1 MFSLDPQHGFFRQGN
16 TKSLAFRKEALQKL
30 LLAIEQYEPALYQA
44 FYQDLHKSEFE
55 AFCTEIGIVKRSIRY
70 MLRRLSSWVKPK
82 RKPTPLLLFGRSST
96 VFYEPYG
103 SVLILG
109 PFNYPFLTL
118 IEPLAGAIAAGNTA
132 VIKPSE
138 QTPSIGNVIRQMI
151 SSSFDPEYIKV
162 ILGGIETTESLLEQ
176 PFDLI
181 FFTGSSKVGK
191 IIMEKAAKHL
201 TPLVLELGGKSP
213 ALVCKDADLKLA
225 AKRIVWGRFLNA
237 GQICIAPDYCLVHES
252 VKEMLVEEM
261 IREIRRMYGKDAA
274 LSKDYGRIVA
284 KRHALRLRKIIA
296 AHKKDIVYGGGKK
309 GLYIE
314 PTLLLLDSAEGP
326 AMEEEIFGPLLPVI
340 GFSHPRE
347 ILAITRKYP
356 KPLALYLFG
365 KDRHFLHQL
374 LHRIPSGGAMI
385 NDVLLYAGNEYL
397 PFGGVGNSGMGRY
410 HGKYSMEAFSHERVL
425 MESRFHGSDFLLRAP
440 YSKIKLLILRK
451 FLK

>member
-1 MFSLDPQHGFFRQGN
+1 MFSLDRQHLFFQKGN
-16 TKSLAFRKEALQKL
+16 TRSLACRKESLQRL
-30 LLAIEQYEPALYQA
+30 LLAVERYEPALYEA
-44 FYQDLHKSEFE
+44 FYRDLRKSEFE
-55 AFCTEIGIVKRSIRY
+55 SFCTEVGIVKRSIRH
-70 MLRRLSSWVKPK
+70 MLRRLPSWIKPQ
-82 RKPTPLLLFGRSST
+82 RKPTPLPLFGRSSA

-138 QTPSIGNVIRQMI
+138 QTPSIGKVIQKMI
-151 SSSFDPEYIKV
+151 SFAFSPDHIEV
-162 ILGGIETTESLLEQ
+162 VLGGIEATENLLEQ

-181 FFTGSSKVGK
+181 FFTGSSRVGK

-213 ALVCKDADLKLA
+213 AIVWRDADIRLA
-225 AKRIVWGRFLNA
+225 ARRIVWGRFLNA
-237 GQICIAPDYCLVHES
+237 GQICIAPDYCLVHEA
-252 VKEMLVEEM
+252 VKEELVKEM

-284 KRHALRLRKIIA
+284 KRHALRLQNIIA
-296 AHKKDIVYGGGKK
+296 AHKEEIVYGGHSR

-314 PTLLLLDSAEGP
+314 PTLLLLDSSRGL
-326 AMEEEIFGPLLPVI
+326 AMEEEIFGPILPVI

-347 ILAITRKYP
+347 ILAITKKYP

-365 KDRHFLHQL
+365 RDRQFLHQI

-385 NDVLLYAGNEYL
+385 NDVLLHAGSEYL

-410 HGKYSMEAFSHERVL
+410 HGKYSMEAFSHERAL
-425 MESRFHGSDFLLRAP
+425 MESRFHGSDFLLCAP
-440 YSKIKLLILRK
+440 YSKIKLSILRK
-451 FLK
+451 LLK